1 MTVNQQLATKQSAI
15 AKPAKA
21 RNHRPSVHFSPVTGM
36 SPATEIVAQI
46 RDHLASRTLKSGD
59 RLPSERDLALQFHVS
74 RNSLRQA
81 LRSLVDSGLLQMKK
95 GATGGAFIRDGGGEA
110 VATGLSDLY
119 LLGTIRPEHLTEAR
133 ILVGVEVARL
143 ACARATDAEIDEL
156 EANVEA
162 AEQAVSARD
171 YVQRTELNLEFY
183 RILARMTRNP
193 ILATVNDAVTA
204 ITRKFVEEVGR
215 TSNQSVMPFRRRFIE
230 KMRARECEDA
240 AELVRAH
247 LLNLQ
252 EIYLRASVKN
262 EAREARRV
270 ALDRSDLST
279 G

>member
-1 MTVNQQLATKQSAI
+1 MTVSKQLTAKRSAVAKEATAG
-15 AKPAKA
+15 
-21 RNHRPSVHFSPVTGM
+21 NHRPSVQFSRVTGS

-46 RDHLASRTLKSGD
+46 RDHLAAHKLKAGD
-59 RLPSERDLALQFHVS
+59 RLPSERDLALQFGVS
-74 RNSLRQA
+74 RNSLRQG

-119 LLGTIRPEHLTEAR
+119 ALGTIRPEHLTEAR

-143 ACARATDAEIDEL
+143 ACVRATDADIDEL
-156 EANVEA
+156 EANVAA
-162 AEQAVSARD
+162 AEQAVSDRN
-171 YVQRTELNLEFY
+171 YVLRTELNLEFY
-183 RILARMTRNP
+183 EILARMTRNP
-193 ILATVNDAVTA
+193 ILATVTDAVIA
-204 ITRKFVEEVGR
+204 ITRKYVDEVGR

-252 EIYLRASVKN
+252 EIYLA
-262 EAREARRV
+262 
-270 ALDRSDLST
+270 ST
-279 G
+279 GKNAAKKSG